1 MPSGTNWGT
10 LALQQVP
17 DFPPG
22 QYAVVS
28 LQSAAPAS
36 TVLAQTV
43 ALTSTAATTGDTNT
57 ILTLSFLVSIE
68 VCVSI
73 SLFSFLTFFYYR
85 FTI

>member
-17 DFPPG
+17 DFPPS

-28 LQSAAPAS
+28 LQLAAPAS

-43 ALTSTAATTGDTNT
+43 ALTSTAATTSYIKLLIRKTRNY
-57 ILTLSFLVSIE
+57 I
-68 VCVSI
+68 
-73 SLFSFLTFFYYR
+73 Y
-85 FTI
+85 